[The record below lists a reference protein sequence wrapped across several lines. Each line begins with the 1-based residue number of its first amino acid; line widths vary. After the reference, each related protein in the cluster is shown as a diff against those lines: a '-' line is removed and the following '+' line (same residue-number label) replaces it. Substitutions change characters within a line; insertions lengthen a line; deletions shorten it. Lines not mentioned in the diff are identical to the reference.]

1 MTLTDLPRMFISE
14 REGWRD
20 IQRMHPGVA
29 KMLLAVVGPFS
40 LLPPL
45 MYAYANMAHP
55 GAVFPL
61 LEPAMSGGEAMLVG
75 GIFFLVEIAM
85 VYMMADLIRQIAN
98 GMSADPDY
106 AQCFSLAAIAP
117 VPLWLASLM
126 LFIPSLWFNVAMVA
140 VAWFGSAALIRH
152 GVGALLEVDDPD
164 AAHHIA
170 NRITFAGVIAWLA
183 LMVMLALIVSIIL
196 GWR

>member
-1 MTLTDLPRMFISE
+1 MTLTDLSRMFVSE

-20 IQRMHPGVA
+20 IQRMHPGIT
-29 KMLLAVVGPFS
+29 MMMLAVVGPLS

-61 LEPAMSGGEAMLVG
+61 LEPGMTGGEAMLIG
-75 GIFFLVEIAM
+75 GIFFLIEIAM
-85 VYMMADLIRQIAN
+85 VFMMADMIRQISNA
-98 GMSADPDY
+98 MSCEPSY
-106 AQCFSLAAIAP
+106 AQCFAMAAIAP
-117 VPLWLASLM
+117 IPLWLTSLM
-126 LFIPSLWFNVAMVA
+126 LFVPSLWFNVAMVA
-140 VAWFGSAALIRH
+140 IAWFGSAALIRH
-152 GVGALLEVDDPD
+152 GVGTLLEVDDAE

-170 NRITFAGVIAWLA
+170 NRVTFAGVIAWLA
-183 LMVMLALIVSIIL
+183 LMVMMALIASIIF